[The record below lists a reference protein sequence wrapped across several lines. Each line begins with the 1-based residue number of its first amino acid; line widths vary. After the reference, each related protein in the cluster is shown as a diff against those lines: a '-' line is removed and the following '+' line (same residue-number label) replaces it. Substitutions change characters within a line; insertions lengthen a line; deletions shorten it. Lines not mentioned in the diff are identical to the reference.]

1 MNFEQIRQA
10 QALVKMQKELKKM
23 QVEGEAGKGA
33 VTVVINGEQKIVS
46 VKISPEIVD
55 PKNTKQLEQLII
67 KAVNDAQDKIQK
79 AAVEQMKAG
88 GRSEDTR
95 LNSSHEIP
103 SRMPSSA

>member
-46 VKISPEIVD
+46 VKIAPEVVD
-55 PKNTKQLEQLII
+55 PKNVKQLEQLII
-67 KAVNDAQDKIQK
+67 RAVNDAQDKAQK
-79 AAVEQMKAG
+79 AAAEQLKEVTG
-88 GRSEDTR
+88 G
-95 LNSSHEIP
+95 LKIP
-103 SRMPSSA
+103 GLF